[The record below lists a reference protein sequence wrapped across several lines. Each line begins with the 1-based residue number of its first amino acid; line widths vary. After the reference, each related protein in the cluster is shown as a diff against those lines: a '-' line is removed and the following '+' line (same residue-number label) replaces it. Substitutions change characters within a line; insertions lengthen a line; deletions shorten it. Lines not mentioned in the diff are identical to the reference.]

1 MILKVKSN
9 KQEAGLFLNLKKTKI
24 MSTTNLQGFKLGDQ
38 ELEVVS
44 SFTFLGSTIEE
55 NGDCRADIAKR
66 LALGRSAVI
75 GLDKIWRAN
84 DVRME
89 TKGRLM
95 EALVFPVLY
104 GAESWTTR

>member
-75 GLDKIWRAN
+75 GLDK
-84 DVRME
+84 ME
-89 TKGRLM
+89 SKRREIGDKRTADG
-95 EALVFPVLY
+95 
-104 GAESWTTR
+104 GASVPSAVWS